1 MPHMFSD
8 VRAFRRDPLQFL
20 LARGNA
26 APLGLVPLYL
36 GPSPVLLVND
46 PDLIRPILKAPET
59 EVGKGQADQEA
70 DAGARPEFVDV
81 AWRGAQAAARRAA
94 EAHGQGQRR
103 EIFAADVRRNPCRS
117 APGSRVLIVRSASL
131 HGNACAVAPSALRC
145 SARR

>member
-26 APLGLVPLYL
+26 APLGLEPLYL

-59 EVGKGQADQEA
+59 EVGKG
-70 DAGARPEFVDV
+70 RL
-81 AWRGAQAAARRAA
+81 
-94 EAHGQGQRR
+94 
-103 EIFAADVRRNPCRS
+103 IRS
-117 APGSRVLIVRSASL
+117 
-131 HGNACAVAPSALRC
+131 
-145 SARR
+145 